1 VRRPADGALTLGILL
16 SEPRIELVGVSGG
29 DAGATRSFLESAG
42 RGDVPV
48 SGGREA
54 AAHLAECAEKY
65 RKDLVLVCAGEA
77 TAIAQAFTNRDV
89 ARALRRIVVVGGV
102 WAPAG
107 AVPWVA
113 AEKFFGADPAAA
125 QVVLRAPCERV
136 LIPATLGWRLPL
148 DGTDVQRHR
157 ALRDPYNLR
166 VARHLRFWLLGRKR
180 VRPSAALAAMYVLAP
195 EMFTTSQRLVE
206 IVGKGFLREQRGA
219 CPSDVAFEV
228 AVDGLRSVYWAAFAA
243 LAGLR
248 TSR

>member
-1 VRRPADGALTLGILL
+1 ML
-16 SEPRIELVGVSGG
+16 SEPRIQLIGVSGG
-29 DAGATRSFLESAG
+29 DVQATRAFLEAAG
-42 RGDVPV
+42 RSVPV
-48 SGGREA
+48 SGEHEA
-54 AAHLAECAEKY
+54 AAHIAQCAEKY
-65 RKDLVLVCAGEA
+65 RKDLVLLCAGEP
-77 TAIAQAFTNRDV
+77 TAIAHAFTDRDV

-107 AVPWVA
+107 RVPWVA
-113 AEKFFGADPAAA
+113 AESFFGADPAAA
-125 QVVLRAPCERV
+125 QIVLRAPCERV

-148 DGTDVQRHR
+148 DATDVQRHR

-166 VARHLRFWLLGRKR
+166 VARDLRWWLLGRKR
-180 VRPSAALAAMYVLAP
+180 VRPSAALAAMYVIAP

-219 CPSDVAFEV
+219 CPSEVPHDVS
-228 AVDGLRSVYWAAFAA
+228 VDGLRSIYWAAFAA